1 MVYEK
6 RILAKSITAKDFI
19 LKRVAR
25 IYPLH
30 LLTLFLA
37 IPVTLYVFGNVIKGT
52 VLFGINALLLQT
64 LVPIKDVYFSFNG
77 VSWNAADL
85 MLFYV
90 CFPFLVPVLGRLRRK
105 AFTLIMAAIV
115 GLIVISMQI
124 VPREHYHYV
133 FYISP
138 FFRIFDFVLGM
149 YLYKVVKSMQYKP
162 SYRFGTLAEISAVA
176 FAGIWYW
183 FANIHSEALQPY
195 VYSLF
200 LWLPLSLVIVTF
212 YFEAGIISRRVLST
226 KLMCTLGGLSFSFYM
241 LHHLVIR
248 YLKLANDYL
257 KLDTAVLY
265 SLCFAVA
272 LGLAYLSHNY
282 FERLFYA
289 KKGDTSTP

>member
-6 RILAKSITAKDFI
+6 RILEKNITAKDFI
-19 LKRVAR
+19 LKRIVR

-30 LLTLFLA
+30 LLTLLLA
-37 IPVTLYVFGNVIKGT
+37 IPVSLYAFGNVIKGI
-52 VLFGINALLLQT
+52 VLFGINSLLLQT
-64 LVPIKDVYFSFNG
+64 LIPIKDVYFSFNG
-77 VSWNAADL
+77 VSWNASDL
-85 MLFYV
+85 MLFYF
-90 CFPFLVPVLGRLRRK
+90 CFPFIVPISRRLSLK
-105 AFTLIMAAIV
+105 VFTLIIATIV
-115 GLIVISMQI
+115 ALIVLSMQI
-124 VPREHYHYV
+124 VPKEHYHYV

-149 YLYKVVKSMQYKP
+149 YLYKAVQAMQYKP
-162 SYRFGTLAEISAVA
+162 SYRFGTLVEISVVM
-176 FAGIWYW
+176 FTGIWYW
-183 FANIHSEALQPY
+183 FGNVHSETLQPY
-195 VYSLF
+195 IYSLY
-200 LWLPLSLVIVTF
+200 LWVPLSLVILTF
-212 YFEAGIISRRVLST
+212 YFEAGIISSKVLST

-248 YLKLANDYL
+248 YLKMANDYL